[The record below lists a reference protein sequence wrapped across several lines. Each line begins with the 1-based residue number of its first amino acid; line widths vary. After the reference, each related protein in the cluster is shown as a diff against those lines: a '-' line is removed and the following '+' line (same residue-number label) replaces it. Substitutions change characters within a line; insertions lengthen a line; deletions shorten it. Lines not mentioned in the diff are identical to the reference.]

1 MRDPYEVLSVNRD
14 ASDEDIKKAYRKL
27 AKQYHPDVNPGDKT
41 AEEKMKEINAAY
53 DAIKNGTAN
62 QYGAQGGTAGQGGYG
77 GYGYGGYSGYGGYG
91 QSGWQTYTWD
101 PFRGWTAYGSQQQT
115 QQDPEETNELRAA
128 RNYIAARHYAEAL
141 HVLSNIADRTA
152 KWYYYSAI
160 ANAGQGNRILAL
172 EHARQACKMDPGNAE
187 YETYLDELER
197 GGNTYRQAGG
207 YSQGMSM
214 GRYCASLCFANL
226 MCNLCCRMGC
236 CF

>member
-1 MRDPYEVLSVNRD
+1 MRDPYEVLGVSRD
-14 ASDEDIKKAYRKL
+14 ASDDDIKKAYRKL

-62 QYGAQGGTAGQGGYG
+62 QYSAQGGAAGQGGYG

-115 QQDPEETNELRAA
+115 RQDPEETNELRAA

-197 GGNTYRQAGG
+197 GGNAYRQAGG
-207 YSQGMSM
+207 YSQGMSL
-214 GRYCASLCFANL
+214 GRYCTSMCFSYL
-226 MCNLCCRMGC
+226 LFRLCCFFRC
-236 CF
+236 C

>member
-1 MRDPYEVLSVNRD
+1 MRDPYEVLGVSRD
-14 ASDEDIKKAYRKL
+14 ASDDDIKKAYRKL

-62 QYGAQGGTAGQGGYG
+62 QYSAQGGAAGQGGYG

-115 QQDPEETNELRAA
+115 RQDPEETNELRAA

-172 EHARQACKMDPGNAE
+172 EHARQACKMDLGNAE

-197 GGNTYRQAGG
+197 GGNAYRQAGG
-207 YSQGMSM
+207 YSQGMSL
-214 GRYCASLCFANL
+214 GRYCTSMCFSYL
-226 MCNLCCRMGC
+226 LFRLCCFFRC
-236 CF
+236 C

>member
-1 MRDPYEVLSVNRD
+1 MRDPYEVLGVSRD
-14 ASDEDIKKAYRKL
+14 ASDDDIKKAYRTL
-27 AKQYHPDVNPGDKT
+27 AKQYHPDVNPGDRT

-62 QYGAQGGTAGQGGYG
+62 QYGAQGSSAGQN
-77 GYGYGGYSGYGGYG
+77 GYGGYSGFGGYG
-91 QSGWQTYTWD
+91 QGGWQTYTWD

-115 QQDPEETNELRAA
+115 SQDPEETNELRAA

-141 HVLSNIADRTA
+141 HVLSNISDRTA

-160 ANAGQGNRILAL
+160 ANAGQGNRIVAL
-172 EHARQACKMDPGNAE
+172 EHARQACNMDPGNAE

-207 YSQGMSM
+207 YRQGPDV
-214 GRYCASLCFANL
+214 GRYCFSLCLFNMFL
-226 MCNLCCRMGC
+226 NLCCRFRC
-236 CF
+236 C

>member
-1 MRDPYEVLSVNRD
+1 MRDPYEVLGVSRD
-14 ASDEDIKKAYRKL
+14 ASDEDVKKAYRKL

-53 DAIKNGTAN
+53 DAIKNGTAG
-62 QYGAQGGTAGQGGYG
+62 QYGQQGSAQGGYG
-77 GYGYGGYSGYGGYG
+77 GYGYGGYSGFGGAG
-91 QSGWQTYTWD
+91 QGGWQTYTWD
-101 PFRGWTAYGSQQQT
+101 PFKGWQAYGQQQSY
-115 QQDPEETNELRAA
+115 QDPEETTELRAA

-141 HVLSNIADRTA
+141 HVLSSIADRTA

-160 ANAGQGNRILAL
+160 ANAGQGNRIVAL

-197 GGNTYRQAGG
+197 GGNAYRQAGG
-207 YSQGMSM
+207 YGQGMSM
-214 GRYCASLCFANL
+214 GRYCASLCVANL

-236 CF
+236 C

>member
-1 MRDPYEVLSVNRD
+1 MRDPYEVLGVSRD
-14 ASDEDIKKAYRKL
+14 ASDDDIKKAYRKL
-27 AKQYHPDVNPGDKT
+27 AKQYHPDVNPGDRA

-62 QYGAQGGTAGQGGYG
+62 QYGAQGGSAGQNS
-77 GYGYGGYSGYGGYG
+77 YGGYSGFGGYG
-91 QSGWQTYTWD
+91 QGGWQTYTWD

-115 QQDPEETNELRAA
+115 SQDPEETNELRAA

-141 HVLSNIADRTA
+141 HVLSNISDRTA

-197 GGNTYRQAGG
+197 GGNAYRQAGG
-207 YSQGMSM
+207 YTQGVNM
-214 GRYCASLCFANL
+214 GQYCLSICAL
-226 MCNLCCRMGC
+226 NLCLRLC
-236 CF
+236 CC

>member
-1 MRDPYEVLSVNRD
+1 MRDPYEVLGVSRD
-14 ASDEDIKKAYRKL
+14 ASDDDLKKAYRKL

-62 QYGAQGGTAGQGGYG
+62 QYSAQGGAAGQGGYG

-115 QQDPEETNELRAA
+115 RQDPEETNELRAA

-197 GGNTYRQAGG
+197 GGNAYRQAGG
-207 YSQGMSM
+207 YSQGMSL
-214 GRYCASLCFANL
+214 GRYCTSMCFSYL
-226 MCNLCCRMGC
+226 LFRLCCFFRC
-236 CF
+236 C

>member
-1 MRDPYEVLSVNRD
+1 MRDPYEVLGVSRD
-14 ASDEDIKKAYRKL
+14 ASDDDIKKAYRKL

-41 AEEKMKEINAAY
+41 AEEKMKEVNAAY

-62 QYGAQGGTAGQGGYG
+62 QYGAQGGTGQGGYG
-77 GYGYGGYSGYGGYG
+77 NYSGYGGYSGFGGYG
-91 QSGWQTYTWD
+91 QGGWQTYTWD
-101 PFRGWTAYGSQQQT
+101 PFRGWTAHGSQQQT
-115 QQDPEETNELRAA
+115 HQDPEETNELRAA
-128 RNYIAARHYAEAL
+128 RNYIAARHYTEAL

-207 YSQGMSM
+207 YNQGMSM
-214 GRYCASLCFANL
+214 GRYCTS
-226 MCNLCCRMGC
+226 MCLSYLLFRMC
-236 CF
+236 CFIRCC

>member
-1 MRDPYEVLSVNRD
+1 MAKRDYYEVLGLERNADD
-14 ASDEDIKKAYRKL
+14 AAIKRAYRQM
-27 AKQYHPDVNPGDKT
+27 AKKYHPDVNPGDKS
-41 AEEKMKEINAAY
+41 AEEKMKEVNAAY

-62 QYGAQGGTAGQGGYG
+62 QYGAQGASGQGGYG
-77 GYGYGGYSGYGGYG
+77 NYGYGGYSGFGGYG
-91 QSGWQTYTWD
+91 QGGWQTYTWD

-115 QQDPEETNELRAA
+115 RQDPEETNELRAA

-172 EHARQACKMDPGNAE
+172 EHARQACRMDPGNAE

-207 YSQGMSM
+207 YRQGPDV
-214 GRYCASLCFANL
+214 GRYCFSLCLFNMFL
-226 MCNLCCRMGC
+226 NLCCRFRC
-236 CF
+236 C